1 HRVRRRR
8 DRHDRDG
15 LDRHR
20 VGGGVLD
27 LRHGGRAREHEP
39 LRLPVA
45 AALLPRLP
53 RRHLGRDRPHD
64 LHLRRLQAAHGAR
77 VRLREGRQGRGTRG
91 LLWRGRPRGREA
103 DPRRLRLRRRGRARA
118 PEGRP
123 RHVRGSGDD
132 AVTYEEFQRLVAEMV
147 DEVPPEFMRG
157 LQGVHVLPQA
167 KPEEG
172 FDEDVY
178 RMGEYLDPGPDSFL
192 GGPEG
197 LGRHVALY
205 YGSFRA
211 IAEADPDFDWEEE
224 AWETLTHE
232 LRHHVES
239 LAGEDLLVQED
250 VERGREFGRRER

>member
-1 HRVRRRR
+1 M
-8 DRHDRDG
+8 
-15 LDRHR
+15 
-20 VGGGVLD
+20 
-27 LRHGGRAREHEP
+27 
-39 LRLPVA
+39 
-45 AALLPRLP
+45 
-53 RRHLGRDRPHD
+53 
-64 LHLRRLQAAHGAR
+64 
-77 VRLREGRQGRGTRG
+77 
-91 LLWRGRPRGREA
+91 
-103 DPRRLRLRRRGRARA
+103 
-118 PEGRP
+118 
-123 RHVRGSGDD
+123 
-132 AVTYEEFQRLVAEMV
+132 TYEEFQRLVAEMV

-239 LAGEDLLVQED
+239 LAGEDYLVQQDELD
-250 VERGREFGRRER
+250 SLGFDDAE

>member
-1 HRVRRRR
+1 M
-8 DRHDRDG
+8 
-15 LDRHR
+15 
-20 VGGGVLD
+20 
-27 LRHGGRAREHEP
+27 
-39 LRLPVA
+39 
-45 AALLPRLP
+45 
-53 RRHLGRDRPHD
+53 
-64 LHLRRLQAAHGAR
+64 
-77 VRLREGRQGRGTRG
+77 
-91 LLWRGRPRGREA
+91 
-103 DPRRLRLRRRGRARA
+103 
-118 PEGRP
+118 
-123 RHVRGSGDD
+123 
-132 AVTYEEFQRLVAEMV
+132 TYEEFQRLVAEMV